1 MVFKNK
7 LLVLKNNDERRATI
21 MAERK
26 KTTES
31 LIALVA
37 MEYEPEAAEAMAF
50 VSELEQKEKEDFL
63 SFLEGVRFGKRLAQ
77 KSA

>member
-31 LIALVA
+31 LIALV

>member
-1 MVFKNK
+1 
-7 LLVLKNNDERRATI
+7 

-26 KTTES
+26 KTT
-31 LIALVA
+31 
-37 MEYEPEAAEAMAF
+37 EAMAF

-63 SFLEGVRFGKRLAQ
+63 TFLEGVRFGKQLAQ

>member
-1 MVFKNK
+1 MMKGEQPVWQK
-7 LLVLKNNDERRATI
+7 E
-21 MAERK
+21 K

-50 VSELEQKEKEDFL
+50 VSELGQKEKEDFL

>member
-1 MVFKNK
+1 
-7 LLVLKNNDERRATI
+7 
-21 MAERK
+21 
-26 KTTES
+26 
-31 LIALVA
+31 

-63 SFLEGVRFGKRLAQ
+63 TFLEGVRFGKQLAQ

>member
-1 MVFKNK
+1 MTEK
-7 LLVLKNNDERRATI
+7 
-21 MAERK
+21 K

-50 VSELEQKEKEDFL
+50 VSELEPKEKEDFL

-77 KSA
+77 KPA

>member
-1 MVFKNK
+1 
-7 LLVLKNNDERRATI
+7 

-50 VSELEQKEKEDFL
+50 VSELEQKEKEDL
-63 SFLEGVRFGKRLAQ
+63 SGYETYAGL
-77 KSA
+77 

>member
-1 MVFKNK
+1 
-7 LLVLKNNDERRATI
+7 

-63 SFLEGVRFGKRLAQ
+63 TFLEGVRFGKQLAQ
-77 KSA
+77 KIAEALEHKKGVRTCFCAI